1 MSLFT
6 LSRASLHRAFA
17 GSTALAT
24 GLVLAGGVAAPAR
37 VFAAPAPQAG
47 ALAAPAVA
55 PADGDSGARLAE
67 SVGTTLE
74 KSVEAV
80 QALFDRDEAYAL
92 MERLDPYY
100 RVRGN
105 QGYLRSLEHCYR
117 MLEEAGFA
125 DPADGAESDTVR
137 FEDYGPVQP
146 AWTPVSASLEVI
158 SPDVGTL
165 HAFDDESGAERTF
178 LCVNSFP
185 TGPEG
190 VVAPLVRYEH
200 SKPAESYAG
209 TVVYGDLPSDILF
222 TRAVQ
227 QGGAL
232 GVISGHLPEYNDP
245 ETNEDAIRYSKVPYD
260 PERRGF
266 GLNLSPAKRTVVK
279 RLLGGG
285 MVYVRVAIDTRFA
298 DTRSRT
304 LVARVAGT
312 EPHAGTIA
320 LVAHIDEPG
329 ANDNA
334 SGAATT
340 CAMAAAYL
348 RALRSGKL
356 PRPQRSIT
364 FLVGAEFECS
374 REWLRATSDKV
385 DMALIIDMVGEDEH
399 DNGAYPLVERLPD
412 PGAIWDRPPLDVHSE
427 WGRGDVRES
436 DLQGSFAND
445 YVMAA
450 MGVRRA
456 NTGWDVRSNPYE
468 GGSDHES
475 FLERGVPAVLL
486 WHFTDPYYHTSL
498 DRADKVSA
506 AEMEHVAVAT
516 LALVNHFA
524 QAGLERAHEVL
535 DLVMAAARHRLE
547 VETRNAATY
556 LSAPAVADDSNQ
568 LALVADRERAII
580 VAWSHWYREAVLSL
594 EDYDPAL
601 DGGEAQREFE
611 VRLTEAT
618 QELRRLERTSLEAL
632 PQ

>member
-1 MSLFT
+1 MRFLT
-6 LSRASLHRAFA
+6 LS
-17 GSTALAT
+17 
-24 GLVLAGGVAAPAR
+24 LVLASSTLVFPA
-37 VFAAPAPQAG
+37 FAAPVLAVQQAG
-47 ALAAPAVA
+47 ALAAPV
-55 PADGDSGARLAE
+55 DGEAGARAVEMLGTSLE
-67 SVGTTLE
+67 SSL
-74 KSVEAV
+74 EAV
-80 QALFDRDEAYAL
+80 QAVFDRDEAYAL

-105 QGYLRSLEHCYR
+105 QGYMRSLEHCYR

-125 DPADGAESDTVR
+125 DPAGGDERDTVR

-158 SPDVGTL
+158 SPDVGGL
-165 HAFDDESGAERTF
+165 HKFENEAGLERTF
-178 LCVNSFP
+178 LAVNSFP

-190 VVAPLVRYEH
+190 VVAPLVRFEH
-200 SKPAESYAG
+200 SKPPESYAG
-209 TVVYGDLPSDILF
+209 TVVYGDLPGDLLF
-222 TRAVQ
+222 QRAVQ

-232 GVISGHLPEYNDP
+232 GVISGYLPEYNDP
-245 ETNEDAIRYSKVPYD
+245 SSNQDAIRYSKVPYD

-285 MVYVRVAIDTRFA
+285 MVYVRVSIDARFA

-312 EPHAGTIA
+312 DPHAGTIA
-320 LVAHIDEPG
+320 LVAHLDEPG

-334 SGAATT
+334 SGVATT
-340 CAMAAAYL
+340 CAMAAGYL
-348 RALRSGKL
+348 RALRDGTL
-356 PRPQRSIT
+356 ARPQRSIT
-364 FLVGAEFECS
+364 FLVGTEFECS

-399 DNGAYPLVERLPD
+399 ENGAYPLVERMPD
-412 PGAIWDRPPLDVHSE
+412 PGAIWDRPPLDIHSE

-450 MGVRRA
+450 MGVRRT
-456 NTGWDVRSNPYE
+456 NTNWNVRSNPYE

-506 AEMEHVAVAT
+506 IEMEHVAVST
-516 LALVNHFA
+516 LGLVNHFA

-547 VETRNAATY
+547 VEARNAATY
-556 LSAPAVADDSNQ
+556 LSAPAVADDPGQ

-594 EDYDPAL
+594 EDYEPTL
-601 DGGEAQREFE
+601 DGGEAQRDFE

-618 QELRRLERTSLEAL
+618 QELRRLERSSLDSL
-632 PQ
+632 DG